1 MKACWLRQCC
11 EEKTKG
17 YKDHHQLL
25 RSIKHTKLIQAI
37 GFYFHEVG
45 KEAELRGYNFDASK
59 IENEGCSQLIQTTSG
74 QLEFE
79 IMHLLNK
86 LMNHSTKE
94 YDFLSRIDKVDPHPI
109 FQIITG
115 EIEVWEER

>member
-1 MKACWLRQCC
+1 MRL
-11 EEKTKG
+11 
-17 YKDHHQLL
+17 
-25 RSIKHTKLIQAI
+25 IKHKKPLQAI

-59 IENEGCSQLIQTTSG
+59 IENEGCSQPIQTTSG

-86 LMNHSTKE
+86 LMNRSKKE
-94 YDFLSRIDKVDPHPI
+94 YDFLSSIEKVYPHPL
-109 FQIITG
+109 FQVIPG
-115 EIEVWEER
+115 EVEVWEKR